1 MNGKYRLF
9 LVLILFGISTCCF
22 AIKYQNII
30 DIDETQSFEIEIN
43 YKFHKFFNDYETQEF
58 INISIDTILN
68 DMSKTYPLK
77 NWSSYEIQ
85 KFIKKVEKQL
95 NNDIPY
101 LNFKIKKIKFKIM
114 DYIGNPFLRTIY
126 KV

>member
-1 MNGKYRLF
+1 MSGKYKLF

-58 INISIDTILN
+58 ININIDTILN
-68 DMSKTYPLK
+68 DMRKTYPLK

-85 KFIKKVEKQL
+85 KFIKKIEKQL

-101 LNFKIKKIKFKIM
+101 LNFKIKKIKFKIV
-114 DYIGNPFLRTIY
+114 DYTGNPFLRTIY